1 MAHTLPTESL
11 SEHQRA
17 IRTAYAVLATGLL
30 LMIAINAVAYLMFR
44 LINEQY
50 RSQDRALVNCKLEA
64 TNAHMLFQEIM
75 AGNAAQDMN
84 EVWQKLRRAKGHAEV
99 ACAAGAG
106 RDILS
111 RLDVYRM
118 SLLAV
123 NARIQRDTDAP
134 SVADELPPAPPVEG
148 EGESGEGEGGE
159 APGETVVPAVILS
172 VDELWQMAVS
182 SYGSLFQSLDAVEG
196 DFSARM
202 AGKMRVVNLLYALLF
217 VVMLGLFGVLVYS
230 IRGYVGERRR
240 AEAELAESR
249 DALATIFD
257 ALNAVVL
264 VVDPQGMI
272 LRCNQAAARY
282 FGWRGDAVHGLD
294 LWAQVPWLAGY
305 QQRLSTVFY
314 SGHPLELH
322 RERLAIGSTER
333 ALDISMRA
341 APALGGVVLRID
353 DVTMQA
359 VQEVH
364 ARQAQQMHLLRNLV
378 RSLANDFNN
387 VLGAI
392 GGTVSLL
399 RLSTPREVAEG
410 EEFAGHLATMEAAME
425 RAAMM
430 VRQMSSL
437 AGDTESA
444 LLQPM
449 DMGER
454 LRHVLNVVRNNL
466 PQGVQL
472 RAELPKGRA
481 LVKGNDRLVE
491 QVLINLI
498 DNGVAAIREAQ
509 AGGGVEGGMLTV
521 QLDQVVPDHAFR
533 ARQPQATQASYWEI
547 RVGDSGV
554 GMTPERV
561 ARIFEPFYT
570 TRTVTRSAGLGLA
583 LVAEMVERMGGFIE
597 VRSAPG
603 QGSIF
608 SVFIPELSDAAEFLM
623 REAAVAEAAVVADG
637 GIPMGN
643 GLVLVVDDEPVM
655 RKTAANILAKLGY
668 SVITAEGGR
677 EAVALFQERHADIVL
692 VMLDLAMPEMG
703 GKETFLALRE
713 INQTV
718 PALMAS
724 GYQQDELVEE
734 ALNLGVAGFIRK
746 PYRLST
752 LAQEIDR
759 IRRLTASR

>member
-1 MAHTLPTESL
+1 MAHILPTAGP

-75 AGNAAQDMN
+75 AGSNVHDMN

-123 NARIQRDTDAP
+123 NARIQRTTDAP
-134 SVADELPPAPPVEG
+134 SVADELPPVAA
-148 EGESGEGEGGE
+148 GEGGE
-159 APGETVVPAVILS
+159 ALREAVAEGVILT

-182 SYGSLFQSLDAVEG
+182 SYESLFRSLDEVEG
-196 DFSARM
+196 DFTARM
-202 AGKMRVVNLLYALLF
+202 AGKMRVVNLLYVLLF

-240 AEAELAESR
+240 AEGQLEESR

-257 ALNAVVL
+257 ALNSVVL
-264 VVDPQGMI
+264 VVDPQGVI
-272 LRCNQAAARY
+272 LRCNKAAARY
-282 FGWRGDAVHGLD
+282 FGWHESAVRGLD

-314 SGHPLELH
+314 SGQPVELH
-322 RERLAIGSTER
+322 RERLAMGSTER

-399 RLSTPREVAEG
+399 RLSTPREVAGG

-454 LRHVLNVVRNNL
+454 LRHVLNVIRNNL

-481 LVKGNDRLVE
+481 LVKGNERLVE
-491 QVLINLI
+491 QVVINLV

-509 AGGGVEGGMLTV
+509 AGGGGDGGGRLTV

-547 RVGDSGV
+547 RIGDSGV

-597 VRSAPG
+597 VRSVPG

-608 SVFIPELSDAAEFLM
+608 SVYIPELSDAAEFFM
-623 REAAVAEAAVVADG
+623 REAAVAEATVVADG
-637 GIPMGN
+637 GIPLGN

-655 RKTAANILAKLGY
+655 RKTAANILTKLGY
-668 SVITAEGGR
+668 AVITAEGGR
-677 EAVALFQERHADIVL
+677 EAVALFQERHADVVL

-713 INQTV
+713 INPAV

-759 IRRLTASR
+759 IRRLASSSR